1 LNTGRAVEAIISAA
15 VGGIIAFYGASY
27 LVRIACGYSV
37 TAGYIAA
44 KGRTIPVIDY
54 PIVDALWSVLH
65 STARLIEFFK
75 IIGYLVAAIVAVVT
89 YAIVG
94 RYERFQILSRLAS
107 QFSMRNE
114 ITDLSRKVQ
123 EVEELKRERNGNSR
137 TVNDTK

>member
-1 LNTGRAVEAIISAA
+1 MNTRRAVEAIISAA

-27 LVRIACGYSV
+27 FVRIACGYSV

-54 PIVDALWSVLH
+54 PIVDALWSVSH
-65 STARLIEFFK
+65 CIACVIEFFK
-75 IIGYLVAAIVAVVT
+75 IIGYLVAAAVAVLT

-114 ITDLSRKVQ
+114 ITDLSRKV
-123 EVEELKRERNGNSR
+123 EELKRER
-137 TVNDTK
+137 TAQAT